1 MFSIDQNCHSLWDV
15 VPKLQALAR
24 RGMAVRHFVEDIDV
38 AFTQMGA
45 GPDGGELRLARERFY
60 RSGGGDW
67 GAAMFYADFLGA
79 QPTEIREWEQWTG
92 MKTNVLARKLGRS
105 VDDLYD
111 EFSPGGTWQ
120 LIGPSYVG
128 DRNHHRVIGDLTVAE
143 IAPLLRE
150 LIDKAAADILH
161 VFPDAAAQS
170 RVKQWF
176 EVERGRAEAL
186 LADHVDGMLTQ
197 LYAAWMSPYCPPPV
211 ELDAASSLFA
221 LDADPSRTALLE
233 VFLRD
238 YDAAAGLYNEAV
250 DFADV
255 GLRTLRTQDGEL
267 PFFAVLDHDE
277 HSVRTGVFLD
287 EGSIRIG
294 ERTFR
299 LATDR
304 RLPID
309 ALRGAGVRCLAG
321 KAALLVIQVRLG
333 TGGHPLVLPY
343 QGSLYLPAANELQR
357 RLQTAGLLPAPV
369 KPVIRLRFRIL
380 DRMAKVDTTI
390 RLPEHLRPA
399 FGRDE
404 LPAHEFAASYRDVA
418 DDAAA
423 RLTSFETPG
432 GREQWQRQNCSE
444 LLDEIAGLD
453 AKRRKLAGINPK
465 SPEIRDVHKAVRS
478 REIDLLD
485 CTLRQIAC
493 DAQAAR
499 IDYWDSRGALL
510 PWCVALGGEAFYNDV
525 IANAEIYEEP
535 AP

>member
-24 RGMAVRHFVEDIDV
+24 RGVAVRHFVEDVDV

-79 QPTEIREWEQWTG
+79 QPTEIREWERWTG
-92 MKTNVLARKLGRS
+92 MKTNVLARKLARS
-105 VDDLYD
+105 VDDLYN

-128 DRNHHRVIGDLTVAE
+128 DRNHHRVIGDLKVAE

-150 LIDKAAADILH
+150 LLDKAAADMRAC
-161 VFPDAAAQS
+161 FPDADAQS
-170 RVKQWF
+170 RVEQMF
-176 EVERGRAEAL
+176 HVEHSRAETL
-186 LADHVDGMLTQ
+186 LADHAAGTLTE

-221 LDADPSRTALLE
+221 LDADPCRTALLE

-238 YDAAAGLYNEAV
+238 YDAAAGLYNEAISS
-250 DFADV
+250 ANV
-255 GLRTLRTQDGEL
+255 GLRTLRIRDGEL
-267 PFFAVLDHDE
+267 PFFAVLDHDG
-277 HSVRTGVFLD
+277 HAVRTGVFLD
-287 EGSIRIG
+287 EGNIRIG
-294 ERTFR
+294 ERTYP
-299 LATDR
+299 LTADR

-309 ALRGAGVRCLAG
+309 ALQNAGVRSLAG
-321 KAALLVIQVRLG
+321 KAALLVIQVRIG
-333 TGGHPLVLPY
+333 PNGRPLVLPY
-343 QGSLYLPAANELQR
+343 QGSLYLPAADELQR
-357 RLQTAGLLPAPV
+357 RLDTAGLLPAPV
-369 KPVIRLRFRIL
+369 KPIIRLRFRVL
-380 DRMAKVDTTI
+380 DRIRELDTTL
-390 RLPEHLRPA
+390 RLPQHLHRA
-399 FGRDE
+399 FGRQE
-404 LPAHEFAASYRDVA
+404 MTTREFADSYRDVA
-418 DDAAA
+418 NEAAE
-423 RLTSFETPG
+423 RLASFETPD
-432 GREQWQRQNCSE
+432 GREQWQRRNCSR
-444 LLDEIAGLD
+444 LLEDIARLN
-453 AKRRKLAGINPK
+453 AKRRSLAEVDAT
-465 SPEIRDVHKAVRS
+465 SPEIREVHKTVRTL
-478 REIDLLD
+478 ETDLLD
-485 CTLRQIAC
+485 RTLRQIAC

>member
-24 RGMAVRHFVEDIDV
+24 RGMPVRHFVEDVDV

-45 GPDGGELRLARERFY
+45 GPGGELRLARERFY

-67 GAAMFYADFLGA
+67 GAALFYADFLGA
-79 QPTEIREWEQWTG
+79 QPGEIREWEKWTG
-92 MKTNVLARKLGRS
+92 LKTNVLARKLGRC

-128 DRNHHRVIGDLTVAE
+128 DRNHHRVIGDLTAAE

-150 LIDKAAADILH
+150 LIDKAAADMLAC
-161 VFPDAAAQS
+161 FPDTAAQS
-170 RVKQWF
+170 RVREWF
-176 EVERGRAEAL
+176 HVEQARAETL
-186 LADHVDGMLTQ
+186 LADHADGMLTK
-197 LYAAWMSPYCPPPV
+197 LYAAWMSPYCPSPV

-221 LDADPSRTALLE
+221 LDADPCRTALLE
-233 VFLRD
+233 AFLRD

-250 DFADV
+250 ASADV
-255 GLRTLRTQDGEL
+255 GLRTLRIKDGEL
-267 PFFAVLDHDE
+267 PFFAVLNHND
-277 HSVRTGVFLD
+277 HSVRTGVFLN

-299 LATDR
+299 LAADR
-304 RLPID
+304 RLPIN
-309 ALRGAGVRCLAG
+309 ALRDAGVRCLAG
-321 KAALLVIQVRLG
+321 KAALLVIQVRIG
-333 TGGHPLVLPY
+333 PNGRPLVLPY
-343 QGSLYLPAANELQR
+343 RGSLYMPAADELQR
-357 RLQTAGLLPAPV
+357 RLNTTGLLPAPV
-369 KPVIRLRFRIL
+369 KPVIRLRFRLL
-380 DRMAKVDTTI
+380 DRMAALDTTI
-390 RLPEHLRPA
+390 RLPAHLRPA

-404 LPAHEFAASYRDVA
+404 MPASAFAASYRDVA

-423 RLTSFETPG
+423 RLASFETPD
-432 GREQWQRQNCSE
+432 GREQWQRRNCAE
-444 LLDEIAGLD
+444 LIEKIAGLD
-453 AKRRKLAGINPK
+453 AKRRKLAEVDAK
-465 SPEIRDVHKAVRS
+465 SPEIREVHKAARA

-485 CTLRQIAC
+485 RTLRQIAC

-510 PWCVALGGEAFYNDV
+510 PWCIALGGKAFYNDV